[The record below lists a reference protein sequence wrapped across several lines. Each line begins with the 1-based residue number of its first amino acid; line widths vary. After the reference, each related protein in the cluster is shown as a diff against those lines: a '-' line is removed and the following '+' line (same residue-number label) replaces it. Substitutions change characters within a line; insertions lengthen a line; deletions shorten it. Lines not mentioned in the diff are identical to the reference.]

1 MTKFA
6 RQAERAAQIYAAVA
20 TAAFLSSG
28 LVYLYLGRWTM
39 TTADY
44 WSIYEI
50 CLNHSW
56 LESALL
62 KINHHSYFFP
72 SLIWLADL
80 RFLHGDQQLLFFV
93 GMILLFCTAILLLVP
108 VWRDKTVGFNPKLAA
123 TLVMIAGNFWMGRAW
138 ITTSGGFLCE
148 YSLAIGGALLAFLWL
163 PATRIESAGFL
174 KAWLIVIGSGFVA
187 SFSFGAGLAVWPTL
201 LLLGW
206 SLRLPWRSL
215 AVLLAGGFTAILIY
229 VLLPGDSGQISSGA
243 VSTLLTGSTGIQ
255 RLCRLLGAPLL
266 YAEAAWSSQDQISDK
281 LGATSLLS
289 LTCGALGL
297 VFAGLAIV
305 PRLIRRDLGRS
316 GLKLIG
322 LALVIFDLLVM
333 VIIIVGRD
341 DNFRENPSEV
351 TAPRYVMWSSLFW
364 AGLLVFAI
372 QGAESAKWLRWPVFL
387 IALTIP
393 IVAFPSHYKEGV
405 GWRYVNCLAE
415 SSATSLINGVR
426 DVNNIEM
433 LFGPPEQV
441 YRVAAQLRAQRL
453 DMFADGLQ
461 DWIGL
466 PETSLFAGRHKSER
480 LKGKCHVDG
489 LVQCENGAS
498 AAKVTGW
505 SLKRGH
511 AMPRTLVIVDPAGVI
526 RGVARSC
533 RQLTNHEL
541 SDIARD
547 DERHWTI
554 NKLIS
559 EIFYGGKFQDSWF
572 LGYITNYDARLR
584 YAVRSA
590 DDGMLSDEKI
600 VVDTPVTDPSTP

>member
-1 MTKFA
+1 MSKFA
-6 RQAERAAQIYAAVA
+6 EQAERATQICAAVA

-28 LVYLYLGRWTM
+28 LVYLYLGRWTVTM
-39 TTADY
+39 GADY
-44 WSIYEI
+44 WRIYEI
-50 CLNHSW
+50 YLNHSW

-62 KINHHSYFFP
+62 KINYHSMFFP
-72 SLIWLADL
+72 SLIFLADL

-108 VWRDKTVGFNPKLAA
+108 LWRDKTVGFTAKLAG
-123 TLVMIAGNFWMGRAW
+123 TLVVIVGNFWMGRA
-138 ITTSGGFLCE
+138 TMMVSGGNLCST
-148 YSLAIGGALLAFLWL
+148 SLAIGGALLAFLWL
-163 PATRIESAGFL
+163 PITRIESARFL
-174 KAWLIVIGSGFVA
+174 KAWLIVIGSGFMA

-229 VLLPGDSGQISSGA
+229 VLLPGGSGEISSGTL
-243 VSTLLTGSTGIQ
+243 SSLLTGGTGIE

-266 YAEAAWSSQDQISDK
+266 YAEEAWGSLAISNK
-281 LGATSLLS
+281 LAISLLS

-297 VFAGLAIV
+297 VFAGLAVV
-305 PRLIRRDLGRS
+305 PKLIRRDLGRCK
-316 GLKLIG
+316 LELIG

-351 TAPRYVMWSSLFW
+351 SAPRYFFWSSLFW
-364 AGLLVFAI
+364 AGLLLFAI
-372 QGAESAKWLRWPVFL
+372 QRAESTKWLRWPVFL

-393 IVAFPSHYKEGV
+393 IMAFPSHYKEGV
-405 GWRYVNCLAE
+405 GWRYVNILSE
-415 SSATSLINGVR
+415 SGAISLINGVR
-426 DVNNIEM
+426 DVNDDVNEIEI
-433 LFGPPEQV
+433 LLAPPELV

-489 LVQCENGAS
+489 LVHCENGAS

-511 AMPRTLVIVDPAGVI
+511 AMPRTLVIVDPTGVI
-526 RGVARSC
+526 RGVTRSS
-533 RQLTNHEL
+533 R
-541 SDIARD
+541 
-547 DERHWTI
+547 I
-554 NKLIS
+554 NKRIS

-590 DDGMLSDEKI
+590 DDGILSDEKI
-600 VVDTPVTDPSTP
+600 VVDTPVTGPSTP